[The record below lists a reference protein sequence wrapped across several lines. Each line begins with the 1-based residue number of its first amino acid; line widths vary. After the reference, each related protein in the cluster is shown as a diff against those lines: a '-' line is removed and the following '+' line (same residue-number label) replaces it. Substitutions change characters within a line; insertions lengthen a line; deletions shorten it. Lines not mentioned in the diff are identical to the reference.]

1 MEKFQQRFIDEARE
15 YCDRLE
21 QHLLDLEQNFGNQEL
36 IGEVFRIMHSLK
48 GSGGMFGFALVSDL
62 THDLESLYE
71 SVREGEQPLNSA
83 IIDVTL
89 RSIDVLRNL
98 LTLEVP
104 DDLRTLVFRMKAEIG
119 AAAGNQSADKEAGVA
134 PVGGKDENQTVPPAE
149 RKSYFICFEP
159 NENVLDNGIN
169 PLYLVDELN
178 TLGDCRV
185 EANMEKVPLP
195 DALKTEKCY
204 TSWKAVLSTEA
215 EKSEIQDVFLFV
227 QDTSK
232 IEIRE
237 IDDPLILQKEDLL
250 ELIFEAGPEALSG
263 EYGKTPET
271 RENQSVEVARQR
283 KNQDEPALTTIR
295 VNATRIDEYMNL
307 VSEMITA
314 QSRLRSLAETRK
326 DKEIEALSEHFN
338 KLIRQMRDNAFDMS
352 LVPLFNIV
360 TRFNRL
366 VRDLSAELNKEVRL
380 VLEGLDTEI
389 DKSMIEKLLNPMMHI
404 IRNCID
410 HGIEHPR
417 ERIDAGKPA
426 AGTILV
432 RAGYVGTF
440 VEIKIEDDGQGLDL
454 DKIRGKAIEKGLL
467 NEQETVT
474 EKELIPFIFHSGFST
489 SGQVSEVSGRGVGMD
504 AARKMIRELRG
515 DLQVE
520 TERGKGTGFT
530 IRLPLTL
537 SIIDGLLIKVK
548 KEFFIIPTLDIE
560 KVYPLINEKQEEKV
574 RQVHVFDGMEIPY
587 LDLAREFYHSAGL
600 LSQQYLIAVKYKS
613 YIFGLVV
620 DEVLREYQ
628 AVVKPMRKL
637 MKSQDIF
644 MGVSILGDGKVAL
657 VLDTKMVIQKYAV

>member
-21 QHLLDLEQNFGNQEL
+21 QYLLDLEQEFSNQEL

-48 GSGGMFGFALVSDL
+48 GSGGMFGFTLVSDL

-83 IIDVTL
+83 IIDITL
-89 RSIDVLRNL
+89 RCTDVLRNL

-104 DDLRTLVFRMKAEIG
+104 DDLRSLVYRMKAEISSMVDNSPAGKETG
-119 AAAGNQSADKEAGVA
+119 AT
-134 PVGGKDENQTVPPAE
+134 PVEYKDEDRSAPKE

-159 NENVLDNGIN
+159 DENVLDNGTN

-195 DALKTEKCY
+195 DVLQTEKCY
-204 TSWKAVLSTEA
+204 TSWKAVLTTEA
-215 EKSEIQDVFLFV
+215 GKNEIQDVFLFV

-250 ELIFEAGPEALSG
+250 RLIFEAGPEVL
-263 EYGKTPET
+263 PEVSEKIPEI
-271 RENQSVEVARQR
+271 RENQSIEAVGQR
-283 KNQDEPALTTIR
+283 KNQDEPAVTTIR
-295 VNATRIDEYMNL
+295 VNAARIDEYMNL

-314 QSRLRSLAETRK
+314 QSRLRSFTETRK
-326 DKEIEALSEHFN
+326 DKDLEALAEHFN

-352 LVPLFNIV
+352 LIPLFNIV

-417 ERIDAGKPA
+417 ERINAGKPA

-432 RAGYVGTF
+432 RAGYAGTF

-454 DKIRGKAIEKGLL
+454 DKIRRKAIEKGLL
-467 NEQETVT
+467 NEQDTVT
-474 EKELIPFIFHSGFST
+474 EKELIPFIFRSGFST

-548 KEFFIIPTLDIE
+548 NEFFIIPTLDIE
-560 KVYPLINEKQEEKV
+560 KIYPLINEKQREKV
-574 RQVHVFDGMEIPY
+574 RQVHAFDGMEIPY

-644 MGVSILGDGKVAL
+644 LGVSILGDGKVAL